1 MSAEDEMTQLTDV
14 LHILVDRVRWF
25 SEAAR
30 DNAHAIVERA
40 RAAANPEPKPAKAAK
55 PPRSV
60 PPTDA

>member
-30 DNAHAIVERA
+30 DNAHVIVERA
-40 RAAANPEPKPAKAAK
+40 RAAANPEPKPAKTTK
-55 PPRSV
+55 PPRTV